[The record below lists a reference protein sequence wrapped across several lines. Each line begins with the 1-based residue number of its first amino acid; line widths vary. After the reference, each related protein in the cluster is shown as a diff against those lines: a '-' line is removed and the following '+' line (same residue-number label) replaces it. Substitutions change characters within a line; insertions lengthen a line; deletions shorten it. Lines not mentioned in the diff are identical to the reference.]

1 MPALLNLL
9 PLPDLAALLLFFLAW
24 VGYAQWARWRS
35 RTRLSILAT
44 TNQLAAALDAAG
56 HLPRQPHRRFGRHAE
71 PVGQPLSSSRRPA
84 S

>member
-35 RTRLSILAT
+35 RKR
-44 TNQLAAALDAAG
+44 NPD
-56 HLPRQPHRRFGRHAE
+56 FME
-71 PVGQPLSSSRRPA
+71 
-84 S
+84 